1 MKLLLGLGNP
11 GDQYTSTRHNA
22 GFLALDTL
30 ADKEDAGGS
39 WAKKKD
45 MHAEVRAIKFGDE
58 TVILAKPQ
66 TFMNASG
73 ESARQLISFYK
84 LDGDDVLIVHDDM
97 DIECTKMRFTAGGSA
112 AGHNG
117 VQDIYDQLGVKTLP
131 RLRLGI
137 GRPPAPMTGEAWV
150 LAQLSMKDLPPK
162 GDIVEALKD
171 WITRGLMEAAN
182 KWN

>member
-11 GDQYTSTRHNA
+11 GDQYSSTRHNA
-22 GFLALDTL
+22 GFLALDAL
-30 ADKEDAGGS
+30 ADDADAGGS
-39 WAKKKD
+39 WSKKKD
-45 MHAEVRAIKFGDE
+45 MHAEVRTIRLGDE

-84 LDGDDVLIVHDDM
+84 LNGEDVLIVHDDM
-97 DIECTKMRFTAGGSA
+97 DIEIGKMRFTSGGSA

-117 VQDIYDQLGVKTLP
+117 VQDIYDQLGIKTLP

-137 GRPPAPMTGEAWV
+137 GRPPEPMTGEAWV
-150 LAQLSMKDLPPK
+150 LAQLSPSDLPPK
-162 GDIVEALKD
+162 GDIVKALTD
-171 WITRGLMEAAN
+171 WITGGTTEASN
-182 KWN
+182 RWN